1 MYVHDSLAILLGKD
15 FAGFQGMKKRLFL
28 FVAVTVCLLLGGCSR
43 RAKVD
48 EATLMQNAEQA
59 AFENWAGWT
68 VSKRPDSKYYI
79 VQFEK
84 DNTVLEHLILV
95 PGRQMKVRLSD
106 HDELADH
113 FTPLKD
119 LASDPL
125 WSDNYQYMNADILK
139 DIMTFVRANQVE
151 TLIVYDDSVFIQG
164 NDYDLC
170 YSFREE
176 LFSDIYERINEHWT
190 RRGR

>member
-1 MYVHDSLAILLGKD
+1 
-15 FAGFQGMKKRLFL
+15 
-28 FVAVTVCLLLGGCSR
+28 
-43 RAKVD
+43 
-48 EATLMQNAEQA
+48 MQNAEQA

-68 VSKRPDSKYYI
+68 VSKRPDAKYYI

-95 PGRQMKVRLSD
+95 PGRHMKVRLSD
-106 HDELADH
+106 HDESADH
-113 FTPLKD
+113 FTPLDD

-125 WSDNYQYMNADILK
+125 WSDNYQYLNADILK

-170 YSFREE
+170 YSFRAEM
-176 LFSDIYERINEHWT
+176 FSDIYERINEHWT